1 MRKKLS
7 LLMAS
12 MLFISSCIISTGTTT
27 DSSPT
32 PTPTT
37 SDANNTL
44 NTTDSKKVEI
54 EILNP
59 TNAQKNSVDW
69 YQDDTNTL
77 VMKVNAKVKVIGTVT
92 LKDQTKSSNIKW
104 GSSDNTLVVISDEG
118 IIQANKIGNTTI
130 LATSFVDTSYKQ
142 VLNVKVVDDANFASE
157 KLRDVDKIET
167 KISKNDEKSKVIDN
181 NNLVVLAGAKI
192 KAVGNVFL
200 KDSTA
205 NNNVIWS
212 SSDETIATVDENG
225 NITIKD
231 TAQIGSVVTV
241 IAKYRLNPQAKQV
254 IRIDVVND
262 LQLQSTPVQTA
273 TPTPLP
279 IPTITPVVTIPSDN
293 LNVVKPLKWTDIQMQ
308 TFLSDCNSSGIKS
321 NPYLSYSAIAS
332 YCECNGK
339 TLEQNYDYDSLNAGS
354 VNLME
359 VKLIIQACASQAGI
373 IL

>member
-32 PTPTT
+32 PTPIT
-37 SDANNTL
+37 SNVNIL
-44 NTTDSKKVEI
+44 NPTDSKKVEI

-142 VLNVKVVDDANFASE
+142 VLNIKVVDEANFASE

-262 LQLQSTPVQTA
+262 LQLKSTPVQTA
-273 TPTPLP
+273 TPIPLP

-293 LNVVKPLKWTDIQMQ
+293 LNVIKPLRWTDIQMQ

-321 NPYLSYSAIAS
+321 NPYLSYSAISS

-373 IL
+373 VL